1 MKPDRLQGRPDGLKA
16 PPGLADQASV
26 VEERAPA
33 APGRRAVRSSLA
45 RGGDWVPE
53 LRTCFSNQSVEVLVA
68 RLDGGPEIIPTLV
81 KLLDNAERHRASRF
95 VFERD
100 RFRFIVGR
108 ARLRQLLSARLGVRP
123 EVVEFAY
130 GKRGKPALASAYAD
144 SNLRFNVSHSEDV
157 AVYAFTYGREIGVDV
172 EAIRPLTDADDIA
185 SRFFSRYEYEIY
197 LALDA
202 CDRPLGFFNCWTRKE
217 AFIKALGDGL
227 YYPLDSFDVTL
238 APGEPA
244 KILRVKDT
252 PGDECGWCLDGFSPA
267 RGFIATVVSEC
278 RKGPA
283 KLAPPSSR
291 LNNSAVT
298 R

>member
-1 MKPDRLQGRPDGLKA
+1 MKPERLRGRPDGLKA

-26 VEERAPA
+26 VEERAAA

-45 RGGDWVPE
+45 RGGWVPE

-68 RLDGGPEIIPTLV
+68 RLDGGSEIIPTLV
-81 KLLDNAERHRASRF
+81 KLLDNAERDRASRF

-123 EVVEFAY
+123 EAVEFAY
-130 GKRGKPALASAYAD
+130 GRRGKPALASACAD

-185 SRFFSRYEYEIY
+185 SRFFSRCEYEIY

-227 YYPLDSFDVTL
+227 YYPLDSFDVSL
-238 APGEPA
+238 APNDPA
-244 KILRVKDT
+244 RILRVEST
-252 PGDECGWCLDGFSPA
+252 PGDECAWWMDSFSPA
-267 RGFIATVVSEC
+267 PRFVAAVVIENPREHTGLRVVAAT
-278 RKGPA
+278 
-283 KLAPPSSR
+283 
-291 LNNSAVT
+291 
-298 R
+298 